1 MESSSDYFDKT
12 RTEKAKKPRTQ
23 VKESIVE
30 EEAVDRDPQLGH
42 DAEV

>member
-12 RTEKAKKPRTQ
+12 RTEKAKSQ

-30 EEAVDRDPQLGH
+30 EEAVDRDP
-42 DAEV
+42 